1 MFYFLF
7 QYLTLSARSHY
18 AEELVRAGWLD
29 ESAVVSDAQLEMMY
43 GDMMTEALEG
53 SSPEFAPAWS
63 TDGDSQRTISLD
75 EEEVGASGGERWTD
89 LTPVIVVSNPPAS
102 PSTPPPSQPRRSG
115 AVDVSDLAAA
125 ASAAA
130 RATRHFAPEA
140 AEALAALA
148 AAARGIGMTGTRPLP
163 HPATT
168 SDPTPASRPADDA
181 ASGGAAESGASGVT
195 TSTPSS
201 APSGNVQGS
210 PPPYFGET
218 PTCIIC
224 TDEMPTPGMTNVCSH
239 RECCRRCLWQILR
252 HGDRRCPLCRRQ
264 YQRVW

>member
-89 LTPVIVVSNPPAS
+89 LTPSS
-102 PSTPPPSQPRRSG
+102 
-115 AVDVSDLAAA
+115 
-125 ASAAA
+125 
-130 RATRHFAPEA
+130 
-140 AEALAALA
+140 
-148 AAARGIGMTGTRPLP
+148 
-163 HPATT
+163 
-168 SDPTPASRPADDA
+168 
-181 ASGGAAESGASGVT
+181 
-195 TSTPSS
+195 SS
-201 APSGNVQGS
+201 AIHQHRH
-210 PPPYFGET
+210 PPLLPPNLEGVA
-218 PTCIIC
+218 P
-224 TDEMPTPGMTNVCSH
+224 
-239 RECCRRCLWQILR
+239 
-252 HGDRRCPLCRRQ
+252 
-264 YQRVW
+264 